1 MNSKPKVLHVFHG
14 LGMGGAETW
23 IKEII
28 IWDIEENQFNFS
40 IEILVTGGKE
50 EYWDKTLKSRGIEI
64 HYIEFGKGNINS
76 FRTGFRTLLRK
87 KKYLAI
93 HDHQELFS
101 GWHFLFGIGLLPKIR
116 VAHFHN
122 PTYQMNSNYGTGFI
136 KKKKLQFGRLFIFLF
151 ATDIRGT
158 SLEVLEKS
166 GFLKKAYQKHRPK
179 ALHCSFDFKK
189 YQTEGKAYNLR
200 KMLKIDDDTKIVLIV
215 GRFDYNIIENHPQ
228 NHKNTAFTLGVLE
241 QLVNKKVIFVYI
253 GANDYSINEFYLLA
267 EELNVLNKLKVLGI
281 RNDVNFLMQQ
291 ADLLFFPSREE
302 GLGMVAVEAQVCG
315 LKVLASDGVP
325 NECVI
330 DNKLV
335 SFLPLSA
342 PKVEWSRKIVELLN
356 EENLD
361 SELNKILFEFSE
373 FNIQNAPKILNN
385 LYLNEF

>member
-241 QLVNKKVIFVYI
+241 QLVNKKVIFVYSDNFLRNPFSCI
-253 GANDYSINEFYLLA
+253 LLLQFVDKIR
-267 EELNVLNKLKVLGI
+267 ERFSLDIDKLKIMIKPIEYNYQQQTYYIKDQFQDDEL
-281 RNDVNFLMQQ
+281 RNDFTK
-291 ADLLFFPSREE
+291 AK
-302 GLGMVAVEAQVCG
+302 G
-315 LKVLASDGVP
+315 
-325 NECVI
+325 
-330 DNKLV
+330 DNGQII
-335 SFLPLSA
+335 ST
-342 PKVEWSRKIVELLN
+342 N
-356 EENLD
+356 T
-361 SELNKILFEFSE
+361 
-373 FNIQNAPKILNN
+373 
-385 LYLNEF
+385 

>member
-1 MNSKPKVLHVFHG
+1 MINSAIYNGQVIHKRFKPKVHNFRYKVFS
-14 LGMGGAETW
+14 LLIDLSELE
-23 IKEII
+23 KL
-28 IWDIEENQFNFS
+28 DQNVNFFS
-40 IEILVTGGKE
+40 INKFNLI
-50 EYWDKTLKSRGIEI
+50 
-64 HYIEFGKGNINS
+64 S
-76 FRTGFRTLLRK
+76 FHEK
-87 KKYLAI
+87 
-93 HDHQELFS
+93 DHGDRDGSSL
-101 GWHFLFGIGLLPKIR
+101 
-116 VAHFHN
+116 
-122 PTYQMNSNYGTGFI
+122 
-136 KKKKLQFGRLFIFLF
+136 
-151 ATDIRGT
+151 T
-158 SLEVLEKS
+158 SWVKQN
-166 GFLKKAYQKHRPK
+166 LKKNDDYDNEKITNFI
-179 ALHCSFDFKK
+179 LN
-189 YQTEGKAYNLR
+189 NLDKVR
-200 KMLKIDDDTKIVLIV
+200 RINLYYLKIGDEINYSDLKNFDKNNDDDDTKIVLIV

>member
-1 MNSKPKVLHVFHG
+1 MLNK
-14 LGMGGAETW
+14 
-23 IKEII
+23 
-28 IWDIEENQFNFS
+28 S
-40 IEILVTGGKE
+40 IE
-50 EYWDKTLKSRGIEI
+50 
-64 HYIEFGKGNINS
+64 YI
-76 FRTGFRTLLRK
+76 
-87 KKYLAI
+87 
-93 HDHQELFS
+93 
-101 GWHFLFGIGLLPKIR
+101 
-116 VAHFHN
+116 
-122 PTYQMNSNYGTGFI
+122 
-136 KKKKLQFGRLFIFLF
+136 
-151 ATDIRGT
+151 
-158 SLEVLEKS
+158 SL
-166 GFLKKAYQKHRPK
+166 
-179 ALHCSFDFKK
+179 
-189 YQTEGKAYNLR
+189 
-200 KMLKIDDDTKIVLIV
+200 
-215 GRFDYNIIENHPQ
+215 DYNIIENHPQ

-241 QLVNKKVIFVYI
+241 QLVYKKVIFVYI

>member
-1 MNSKPKVLHVFHG
+1 MNSKPKVLHIFHG

-23 IKEII
+23 IKELIL
-28 IWDIEENQFNFS
+28 WDNEENQFNFS

-50 EYWDKTLKSRGIEI
+50 EYWDKTLESLGIEI

-76 FRTGFRTLLRK
+76 FCSALRMLLRK

-101 GWHFLFGIGLLPKIR
+101 GWHFLFGIGILPKIR

-136 KKKKLQFGRLFIFLF
+136 KKTKLKLGRLFILLF

-166 GFLKKAYQKHRPK
+166 GFMKKAYRKHRPK

-189 YQTEGKAYNLR
+189 YNSEEKTFTLR
-200 KMLKIDDDTKIVLIV
+200 EMLKIDDETKIVLIV

-241 QLVNKKVIFVYI
+241 QLVNEQIIFVYI
-253 GANDYSINEFYLLA
+253 GANDYSINEFNLLA
-267 EELNVLNKLKVLGI
+267 NELKVLDKLKVLGI
-281 RNDVNFLMQQ
+281 RNDVHILMQQ

-302 GLGMVAVEAQVCG
+302 GLGMVAVEAQVANIPVLISSGVPVECQVVESLVYCKNMSDSKEIWAQQIIEILG
-315 LKVLASDGVP
+315 SRSLKSSNSKVL
-325 NECVI
+325 
-330 DNKLV
+330 
-335 SFLPLSA
+335 
-342 PKVEWSRKIVELLN
+342 
-356 EENLD
+356 
-361 SELNKILFEFSE
+361 EFSD
-373 FNIQNAPKILNN
+373 FNIRNSARILNN
-385 LYLNEF
+385 LYSLDK